1 VGYFTE
7 LFAVDSKQALT
18 FFFERLKD
26 GVNLGATQAEALYVA
41 GILAHYAQTS
51 RSDTTCMPPA
61 SNLHEVLDNFVL
73 PGLTADGYS
82 GLQDPEILEAA
93 GSQTLLLVGFFRDQ
107 MRRRYNLE
115 WYDEIGSGFFAR
127 ASDRLQH
134 GKKANLLR
142 QVAQHFPMW
151 AVSCNNMSRTLR
163 EERYLLKLD

>member
-1 VGYFTE
+1 MGDLTE
-7 LFAVDSKQALT
+7 LFAVDSKQALM

-26 GVNLGATQAEALYVA
+26 GVSLGATQAEALYVA
-41 GILAHYAQTS
+41 SILAHYAQTS

-61 SNLHEVLDNFVL
+61 ANLYDVLDNFVL
-73 PGLTADGYS
+73 PGLTAQGFS
-82 GLQDPEILEAA
+82 GLQDPEILETA

-107 MRRRYNLE
+107 MKRKHNLE
-115 WYDEIGSGFFAR
+115 WYDEIGSGFFGR
-127 ASDRLQH
+127 ASDRLRH

-151 AVSCNNMSRTLR
+151 AISCNNMSRTLR